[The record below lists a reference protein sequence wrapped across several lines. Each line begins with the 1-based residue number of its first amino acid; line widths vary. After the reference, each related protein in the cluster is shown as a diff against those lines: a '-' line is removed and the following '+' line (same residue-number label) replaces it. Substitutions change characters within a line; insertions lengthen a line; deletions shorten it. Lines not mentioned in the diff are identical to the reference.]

1 MRGGPVKE
9 LHYRASLKFRDV
21 QTHLLFGRVFIACN
35 FSVMYMC
42 SSMLSLNAC
51 SLHTLYGVVYTA
63 KKRPHHVSS
72 GCLQEVKNNGKR
84 HKH

>member
-51 SLHTLYGVVYTA
+51 SSHTLYGVVYTA
-63 KKRPHHVSS
+63 NKETTPLS

-84 HKH
+84 HKR